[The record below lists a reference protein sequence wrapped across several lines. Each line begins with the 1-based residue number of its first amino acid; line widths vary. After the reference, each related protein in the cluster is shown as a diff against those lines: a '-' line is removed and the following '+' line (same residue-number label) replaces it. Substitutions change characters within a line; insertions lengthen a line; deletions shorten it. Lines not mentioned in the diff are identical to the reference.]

1 VDDTQL
7 FPLKIKKNEKLH
19 CIRARN
25 TLLHKT
31 ESLKIRCDALKADG
45 GGCEALFF
53 IVICGLFAAA
63 NFNAQRSSSKPAASC
78 TNFSRYSPKTTRT
91 LRTMTTSA
99 TNGDV
104 NDEDVLTQYIILRR
118 DLWREKAWPLGSI
131 AAQVAHAS
139 VAALETFKTNE
150 DSIKYVAKEKLSSMT
165 KVVLEVKGEA
175 QLMTLSEKLTE
186 NNIDYYAWRE
196 QPEDYVT
203 CVALRPYRKEEVR
216 ELLKKCNLASDVRGG

>member
-1 VDDTQL
+1 MLSKPTVVV
-7 FPLKIKKNEKLH
+7 
-19 CIRARN
+19 ARSFFSSSSLVFSQQ
-25 TLLHKT
+25 TLT
-31 ESLKIRCDALKADG
+31 R
-45 GGCEALFF
+45 
-53 IVICGLFAAA
+53 
-63 NFNAQRSSSKPAASC
+63 RSSISKPASFN
-78 TNFSRYSPKTTRT
+78 NFIRYSRKKTTT

-104 NDEDVLTQYIILRR
+104 NNEDVLTQYIILRR

-150 DSIKYVAKEKLSSMT
+150 DSIKYVAKERLSSMT

-203 CVALRPYRKEEVR
+203 CVALRPYRKEEVK
-216 ELLKKCNLASDVRGG
+216 ELLKKCNLASDLRGG

>member
-1 VDDTQL
+1 
-7 FPLKIKKNEKLH
+7 
-19 CIRARN
+19 
-25 TLLHKT
+25 
-31 ESLKIRCDALKADG
+31 
-45 GGCEALFF
+45 
-53 IVICGLFAAA
+53 
-63 NFNAQRSSSKPAASC
+63 
-78 TNFSRYSPKTTRT
+78 
-91 LRTMTTSA
+91 MTTSA
-99 TNGDV
+99 TKEEENS
-104 NDEDVLTQYIILRR
+104 EEVLTQYIILRR

-150 DSIKYVAKEKLSSMT
+150 DSIKYVAKESLSSMT

>member
-1 VDDTQL
+1 MLSKPTVVV
-7 FPLKIKKNEKLH
+7 
-19 CIRARN
+19 ARSFFSSSSLVFSRQ
-25 TLLHKT
+25 TLT
-31 ESLKIRCDALKADG
+31 R
-45 GGCEALFF
+45 
-53 IVICGLFAAA
+53 
-63 NFNAQRSSSKPAASC
+63 RSSKPASF
-78 TNFSRYSPKTTRT
+78 TNFIRYSPKTTRT

>member
-1 VDDTQL
+1 MLSKSTVVVARSFFSSSSLVFSRRRQTL
-7 FPLKIKKNEKLH
+7 TR
-19 CIRARN
+19 RA
-25 TLLHKT
+25 
-31 ESLKIRCDALKADG
+31 
-45 GGCEALFF
+45 
-53 IVICGLFAAA
+53 
-63 NFNAQRSSSKPAASC
+63 SSISKPASFHD
-78 TNFSRYSPKTTRT
+78 TFSSRYSRKKST
-91 LRTMTTSA
+91 LRKMSTSA
-99 TNGDV
+99 TTTTTTTKEEEEKN
-104 NDEDVLTQYIILRR
+104 NEDVLTQYIILRR

-150 DSIKYVAKEKLSSMT
+150 DSIKYVAKERLSSMT

-203 CVALRPYRKEEVR
+203 CVALRPYRKEEVK

>member
-1 VDDTQL
+1 MLSKPTVVV
-7 FPLKIKKNEKLH
+7 
-19 CIRARN
+19 ARSFFSSSSLVFSQQ
-25 TLLHKT
+25 TLT
-31 ESLKIRCDALKADG
+31 R
-45 GGCEALFF
+45 
-53 IVICGLFAAA
+53 
-63 NFNAQRSSSKPAASC
+63 RSSISKPASFN
-78 TNFSRYSPKTTRT
+78 NFIRYSPKRT
-91 LRTMTTSA
+91 FRTMMTSA
-99 TNGDV
+99 TTTKE
-104 NDEDVLTQYIILRR
+104 EDNNEVLTQYIILRR

-150 DSIKYVAKEKLSSMT
+150 DSIKYVAKERLSSMT

-196 QPEDYVT
+196 QPEDYAT

>member
-1 VDDTQL
+1 M
-7 FPLKIKKNEKLH
+7 
-19 CIRARN
+19 
-25 TLLHKT
+25 
-31 ESLKIRCDALKADG
+31 S
-45 GGCEALFF
+45 
-53 IVICGLFAAA
+53 
-63 NFNAQRSSSKPAASC
+63 
-78 TNFSRYSPKTTRT
+78 
-91 LRTMTTSA
+91 TSA
-99 TNGDV
+99 TTTTTTTTKEEEEKN
-104 NDEDVLTQYIILRR
+104 NEDVLTQYIILRR

-150 DSIKYVAKEKLSSMT
+150 DSIQYVAKERLSSMT

-203 CVALRPYRKEEVR
+203 CVALRPYRKEEVK

>member
-1 VDDTQL
+1 MLSKPTVVV
-7 FPLKIKKNEKLH
+7 
-19 CIRARN
+19 ARRFFSSSSVVFSRQ
-25 TLLHKT
+25 TLT
-31 ESLKIRCDALKADG
+31 R
-45 GGCEALFF
+45 
-53 IVICGLFAAA
+53 
-63 NFNAQRSSSKPAASC
+63 RSSISKPASFN
-78 TNFSRYSPKTTRT
+78 NFIRYSPKKTTRT
-91 LRTMTTSA
+91 FRTMTSA

-104 NDEDVLTQYIILRR
+104 NNEDVLTQYIILRR

-150 DSIKYVAKEKLSSMT
+150 DSIKYVAKERLSSMT

-203 CVALRPYRKEEVR
+203 CVALRPYRKEEVK
-216 ELLKKCNLASDVRGG
+216 ELLKKCNLASDLRGG

>member
-1 VDDTQL
+1 MVARSFFSSSSLVFSRRQTL
-7 FPLKIKKNEKLH
+7 TR
-19 CIRARN
+19 RA
-25 TLLHKT
+25 
-31 ESLKIRCDALKADG
+31 
-45 GGCEALFF
+45 
-53 IVICGLFAAA
+53 
-63 NFNAQRSSSKPAASC
+63 SSISKPASFND
-78 TNFSRYSPKTTRT
+78 NFSRYSRKKRT
-91 LRTMTTSA
+91 LRKMSTSA
-99 TNGDV
+99 TTTTTTTKEEEK

>member
-1 VDDTQL
+1 MLSKPTVVV
-7 FPLKIKKNEKLH
+7 
-19 CIRARN
+19 AR
-25 TLLHKT
+25 
-31 ESLKIRCDALKADG
+31 R
-45 GGCEALFF
+45 FF
-53 IVICGLFAAA
+53 
-63 NFNAQRSSSKPAASC
+63 SSSSVVFSRRQTLTRRASKPFAASC
-78 TNFSRYSPKTTRT
+78 TNFVRYSPKTTRT

>member
-1 VDDTQL
+1 MLSKPTVVVARSFFSSSSLVFSSRQTL
-7 FPLKIKKNEKLH
+7 TR
-19 CIRARN
+19 RA
-25 TLLHKT
+25 
-31 ESLKIRCDALKADG
+31 
-45 GGCEALFF
+45 
-53 IVICGLFAAA
+53 
-63 NFNAQRSSSKPAASC
+63 SSSVSKPASFN
-78 TNFSRYSPKTTRT
+78 NFIRYSRKKRT

-99 TNGDV
+99 TTTKEEEN
-104 NDEDVLTQYIILRR
+104 NEDVLTQYIILRR

-150 DSIKYVAKEKLSSMT
+150 DSIKYVAKERLSSMT

>member
-1 VDDTQL
+1 MLSKPTVVV
-7 FPLKIKKNEKLH
+7 
-19 CIRARN
+19 ARRFFSSSSVVFSRKGQ
-25 TLLHKT
+25 TLT
-31 ESLKIRCDALKADG
+31 RR
-45 GGCEALFF
+45 
-53 IVICGLFAAA
+53 
-63 NFNAQRSSSKPAASC
+63 RSSISKPACSLN
-78 TNFSRYSPKTTRT
+78 NFSRYSPKTTRT

>member
-1 VDDTQL
+1 MLSKPTVVVARRFFSSSSVVFSRRQTL
-7 FPLKIKKNEKLH
+7 TR
-19 CIRARN
+19 RA
-25 TLLHKT
+25 
-31 ESLKIRCDALKADG
+31 
-45 GGCEALFF
+45 
-53 IVICGLFAAA
+53 
-63 NFNAQRSSSKPAASC
+63 SKPAASC

-91 LRTMTTSA
+91 LRTMTASA

-150 DSIKYVAKEKLSSMT
+150 DSIKYVAKERLSSMT

>member
-1 VDDTQL
+1 MLSKPTVVV
-7 FPLKIKKNEKLH
+7 
-19 CIRARN
+19 ARRFFSSSSVVFSRGQ
-25 TLLHKT
+25 TLT
-31 ESLKIRCDALKADG
+31 R
-45 GGCEALFF
+45 
-53 IVICGLFAAA
+53 
-63 NFNAQRSSSKPAASC
+63 RSSKPASF
-78 TNFSRYSPKTTRT
+78 TNFIRYSPKTTRT

-150 DSIKYVAKEKLSSMT
+150 DSVKYVAKEKLSSMT